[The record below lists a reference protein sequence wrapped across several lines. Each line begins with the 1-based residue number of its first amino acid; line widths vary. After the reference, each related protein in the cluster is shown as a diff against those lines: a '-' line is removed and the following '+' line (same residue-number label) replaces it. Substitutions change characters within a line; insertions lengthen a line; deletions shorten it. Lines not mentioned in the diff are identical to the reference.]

1 MPTISRM
8 RTAEKTGL
16 NIEMG
21 DFGPIIKG
29 KISLKP
35 LTLLLSTAS
44 ISNLPIRL

>member
-8 RTAEKTGL
+8 WTVEKIGL

-21 DFGPIIKG
+21 DFGPIIEG

-35 LTLLLSTAS
+35 LTLFVRPNNSGK
-44 ISNLPIRL
+44 I